1 MGHEIT
7 LSIDVMGGD
16 NAPASVIDGIEKR
29 AKKDPD
35 IRFLLH
41 GDETT
46 IGKLVAKRKALDG
59 RFQIRHAEDVIEMD
73 AKPAIAVR
81 RGRKSSL
88 WHALES
94 VRDGE
99 ASAMVSAGNTGAM
112 MAMALFCLRRARGVD
127 RPAIAALWPTKGA
140 HSHCIVL
147 DMGADIRADARD
159 LAKYAVMGTEYAR
172 IALGMQ
178 TPRVAVLNVGI
189 EETKGR
195 PEVKE
200 AAEILRSMEETG
212 KAGFTFS
219 GFIEANA
226 ITTGVADVV
235 VTDGFTGNVAL
246 KSAEGIA
253 KFIGD
258 HLRGAFE
265 HDWSSRLAALLS
277 FASLRRLKRRIDPRR
292 VNGGVFLGLDG
303 LAVKSHG
310 SADATG
316 FAAAVE
322 LATTMSRADV
332 INRIAG
338 ELEKSLETTDRSLGG
353 SSVDDPEATAGAR
366 E

>member
-7 LSIDVMGGD
+7 LSIDAMGGD
-16 NAPASVIDGIEKR
+16 NAPASVIDGVLKR
-29 AKKDPD
+29 ARKDPD

-41 GDETT
+41 GDAPTLEP
-46 IGKLVAKRKALDG
+46 LLARRKELEG
-59 RFQIRHAEDVIEMD
+59 RAEIRHAEDVIEMD
-73 AKPAIAVR
+73 AKPSVAVR

-112 MAMALFCLRRARGVD
+112 MAMALFCLRRATGVD
-127 RPAIAALWPTKGA
+127 RPAIAALWPTSGI
-140 HSHCIVL
+140 HEHCIVL
-147 DMGADIRADARD
+147 DMGADVRADAAD
-159 LAKYAVMGTEYAR
+159 LAKYAVMGAEYAR
-172 IALGMQ
+172 IALG
-178 TPRVAVLNVGI
+178 TEAPRVGVLNVGT
-189 EETKGR
+189 EENKGR

-200 AAEILRSMEETG
+200 AAEILREMAAQDGAPFE
-212 KAGFTFS
+212 FT

-226 ITTGVADVV
+226 IPMGHADVV

-246 KSAEGIA
+246 KSAEGTA
-253 KFIGD
+253 RFVGD

-265 HDWSSRLAALLS
+265 HDWSSRLAGLFAM
-277 FASLRRLKRRIDPRR
+277 ASLRRLKRRIDPRR

-316 FAAAVE
+316 FDAALD
-322 LATTMSRADV
+322 LAATMSRADV
-332 INRIAG
+332 IKRIAVQLRDSPISTVEG
-338 ELEKSLETTDRSLGG
+338 E
-353 SSVDDPEATAGAR
+353 A
-366 E
+366 

>member
-7 LSIDVMGGD
+7 LSIDAMGGD
-16 NAPASVIDGIEKR
+16 NAPASVVDGI
-29 AKKDPD
+29 AKQARKDPD

-41 GDETT
+41 GDSAAME
-46 IGKLVAKRKALDG
+46 KLLSKRRVLDG
-59 RFQIRHAEDVIEMD
+59 RVELRHAEDVIEMD
-73 AKPAIAVR
+73 AKPSVAVR

-94 VRDGE
+94 VRDGD

-112 MAMALFCLRRARGVD
+112 MAMALFCLRRANGVD
-127 RPAIAALWPTKGA
+127 RPAIAALWPTMGK
-140 HSHCIVL
+140 HEHCIVL
-147 DMGADIRADARD
+147 DMGADVRADAAD

-172 IALGMQ
+172 IALGADK
-178 TPRVAVLNVGI
+178 PRVAVLNVGT
-189 EETKGR
+189 EENKGR

-200 AAEILRSMEETG
+200 AAEVLRERAARDGASFDF
-212 KAGFTFS
+212 A

-226 ITTGVADVV
+226 IPMGHADVV

-246 KSAEGIA
+246 KAAEGTA
-253 KFIGD
+253 RFVGD

-265 HDWSSRLAALLS
+265 HDWTSRLAAL
-277 FASLRRLKRRIDPRR
+277 FAIASLRRLKRRIDPRR

-322 LATTMSRADV
+322 LAATMSRADV
-332 INRIAG
+332 INRIAAQ
-338 ELEKSLETTDRSLGG
+338 LETAPDA
-353 SSVDDPEATAGAR
+353 DAGA
-366 E
+366 

>member
-7 LSIDVMGGD
+7 LSVDAMGGD
-16 NAPASVIDGIEKR
+16 HAPDSVIGGLVKV
-29 AKKDPD
+29 ATHDPD
-35 IRFLLH
+35 IRFLIH
-41 GDETT
+41 GDKAAVE
-46 IGKLVAKRKALDG
+46 KLLAKKRVLDG
-59 RFQIRHAEDVIEMD
+59 RFEIRHAEDVVAMD
-73 AKPAIAVR
+73 AKPSHALR

-99 ASAMVSAGNTGAM
+99 ASAMISAGNTGAM
-112 MAMALFCLRRARGVD
+112 MAMALFCLRPAKGVD
-127 RPAIAALWPTKGA
+127 RPAIAALWPSSG
-140 HSHCIVL
+140 SNQHCIVL
-147 DMGADIRADARD
+147 DMGADIRADASD
-159 LAKYAVMGTEYAR
+159 LAKYAVMGSEYAR
-172 IALGMQ
+172 AALK
-178 TPRVAVLNVGI
+178 TERPRVAVLNVGT
-189 EETKGR
+189 EENKGR

-200 AAEILRSMEETG
+200 AAELLRAMEASG
-212 KAGFTFS
+212 KSTFS
-219 GFIEANA
+219 FNGFIEANA

-265 HDWSSRLAALLS
+265 HNWTSRLAALFS
-277 FASLRRLKRRIDPRR
+277 IASLRRLKRRIDPRR

-303 LAVKSHG
+303 LVVKSHG

-322 LATTMSRADV
+322 LAATMSREDV

-338 ELEKSLETTDRSLGG
+338 ELEKSLETADASAMTHKD
-353 SSVDDPEATAGAR
+353 GA
-366 E
+366 EG

>member
-1 MGHEIT
+1 MGHDII
-7 LSIDVMGGD
+7 LSIDAMGGD
-16 NAPASVIDGIEKR
+16 NAPASVIDGI
-29 AKKDPD
+29 AKYAKTDPD
-35 IRFLLH
+35 TRFLLH
-41 GDETT
+41 GDKPT
-46 IGKLVAKRKALDG
+46 IEKLVVKRRGIED
-59 RFQIRHAEDVIEMD
+59 RVEIRHAEDVIEMD

-112 MAMALFCLRRARGVD
+112 MAMALFCLRRAKGVD
-127 RPAIAALWPTKGA
+127 RPAIAALWPTKSA
-140 HSHCIVL
+140 QQHCIVL
-147 DMGADIRADARD
+147 DMGADVRADASD

-172 IALGMQ
+172 IALDMQ

-200 AAEILRSMEETG
+200 AAEILRSMEASG
-212 KAGFTFS
+212 KVGFSFS

-226 ITTGVADVV
+226 IPTGSADVV

-265 HDWSSRLAALLS
+265 HHWSSRLAAL
-277 FASLRRLKRRIDPRR
+277 FAVASLRRLKRRIDPRR

-322 LATTMSRADV
+322 LAATMSRADV

-338 ELEKSLETTDRSLGG
+338 ELEKSLETTE
-353 SSVDDPEATAGAR
+353 SSINATTNGTDS
-366 E
+366 

>member
-7 LSIDVMGGD
+7 LSIDAMGGD
-16 NAPASVIDGIEKR
+16 NAPTSVIDGI
-29 AKKDPD
+29 AKLAKSDPD

-41 GDETT
+41 GDTAAIEP
-46 IGKLVAKRKALDG
+46 LLSKRRPLDG
-59 RFQIRHAEDVIEMD
+59 RTEIRHTDDVIAMD
-73 AKPAIAVR
+73 AKPAVAVR
-81 RGRKSSL
+81 RGRQSSL
-88 WHALES
+88 WRALES

-112 MAMALFCLRRARGVD
+112 MAMALFCLRRANGVD
-127 RPAIAALWPTKGA
+127 RPAIAALWPTRGKRE
-140 HSHCIVL
+140 HCIVL
-147 DMGADIRADARD
+147 DMGADVRADAAD
-159 LAKYAVMGTEYAR
+159 LAKYAVMGSEYAR
-172 IALGMQ
+172 IALN
-178 TPRVAVLNVGI
+178 TEVPRVAVLNVGV

-200 AAEILRSMEETG
+200 AAEILREMAGRSDS
-212 KAGFTFS
+212 GFTFN

-226 ITTGVADVV
+226 IPTGEADVV

-246 KSAEGIA
+246 KAAEGTA
-253 KFIGD
+253 QFISG

-265 HDWSSRLAALLS
+265 HDWSSRLAAL
-277 FASLRRLKRRIDPRR
+277 FAMASLRRLKRRIDPRR

-322 LATTMSRADV
+322 LAATMSRADV
-332 INRIAG
+332 IKRIAG
-338 ELEKSLETTDRSLGG
+338 QLEFSLEAIETVAASPDDGG
-353 SSVDDPEATAGAR
+353 AER
-366 E
+366 